1 MARFNTK
8 ALLLEKIS
16 RERQRRRELRRRML
30 TLVVLRKRFLARLCL
45 WICLLFQSV
54 ESNDIQRHRSCRRSV
69 RNTGWWELVWA
80 TYDEGRF
87 KKAFRVSRETFDFI
101 LKSIRPDIE
110 KNTVTEIPVSPECRL
125 AICLYRFGR
134 GDYLYTIAELFGLG
148 VATVHNIVKEV
159 CEAIIRNLWK
169 ESVQAYFPTTEH
181 NFKEKMV
188 DMEMLWQF
196 PSCWG
201 AIDGCHIPIQCPP
214 GGLKAC
220 KEYHNFKNFY
230 SIVMMAIVDAQ
241 DRFIWASVGFPGN
254 SHDSVIFQSTELW
267 HDITENNIIPPIT
280 KTIGDTEV
288 YPMILGDSAFPFR
301 IWLMKPYGN
310 EKLTPEQGYFN
321 YRLSRARMVT
331 ERTFGQLKSRWRV
344 LYRKLECQPDAVK
357 LAALTCIVLHNI
369 CIAANDTL
377 PPQLDLTTDPFTQK
391 RRSRD
396 EIRELLF
403 MRNCTKTRDSS
414 RVAGGIREALAKNL
428 WQEQV

>member
-30 TLVVLRKRFLARLCL
+30 TLVVLRKRFLARMCL

-125 AICLYRFGR
+125 AICLYRLGR

-254 SHDSVIFQSTELW
+254 
-267 HDITENNIIPPIT
+267 
-280 KTIGDTEV
+280 
-288 YPMILGDSAFPFR
+288 
-301 IWLMKPYGN
+301 
-310 EKLTPEQGYFN
+310 
-321 YRLSRARMVT
+321 
-331 ERTFGQLKSRWRV
+331 
-344 LYRKLECQPDAVK
+344 
-357 LAALTCIVLHNI
+357 
-369 CIAANDTL
+369 
-377 PPQLDLTTDPFTQK
+377 
-391 RRSRD
+391 
-396 EIRELLF
+396 
-403 MRNCTKTRDSS
+403 
-414 RVAGGIREALAKNL
+414 
-428 WQEQV
+428 